1 MSNAQD
7 IPVWEKYTL
16 TIEEASKWLRRHH
29 TPTFPQTCR
38 DVPDGA
44 ATMDIKFGRTVR
56 GAIVLMEHLASIAW
70 YFRKWIWL
78 LQLLLKKRMEAEFSL

>member
-1 MSNAQD
+1 MAYAFSRKNG
-7 IPVWEKYTL
+7 
-16 TIEEASKWLRRHH
+16 LRRHH

-56 GAIVLMEHLASIAW
+56 GAIVLMEHFGQYCMVFPKMDMVITTT
-70 YFRKWIWL
+70 
-78 LQLLLKKRMEAEFSL
+78 AEENGWKQNFPSD